1 MSLLDRGNA
10 VVDLYPEVAVTDRDG
25 NIRTCAS
32 DVSFPLEV
40 WLQPQGQS
48 GTAARRAEQDN
59 EGYESEKVV
68 RMRMLR
74 KNHGIIIGAQAKI
87 GWNGQMWSVFG
98 DVSLTMG
105 SPRTAH
111 HVYLLR
117 RA

>member
-10 VVDLYPEVAVTDRDG
+10 VVDYYPEIVLEDRDG
-25 NIRTCAS
+25 NTRTTAS
-32 DVSFPLEV
+32 KESVPLEV
-40 WLQPQGQS
+40 WLAPVGQS

-59 EGYESEKVV
+59 EGFESEKVV

-74 KNHGIIIGAQAKI
+74 KNHHIIIGAQAKI
-87 GWNGQMWSVFG
+87 GWDGAIWSVFG
-98 DVSLTMG
+98 DVTPYMG

-111 HVYLLR
+111 HDYMLR